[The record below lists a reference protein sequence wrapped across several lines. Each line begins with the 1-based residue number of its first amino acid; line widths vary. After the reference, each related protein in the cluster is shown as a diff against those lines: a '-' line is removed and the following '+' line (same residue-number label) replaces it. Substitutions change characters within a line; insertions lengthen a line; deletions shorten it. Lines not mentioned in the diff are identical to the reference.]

1 MSPPIYHNLMKI
13 LRESSYLILISG
25 PNEAYLYIFVYKT
38 DSAKQLKFRSVK
50 RNIENNYPATTFK
63 ASTNFWLCINHC
75 NVIIYLEHTSRMSNI
90 RMSTSTRPKFL
101 EKTDSYSNIILEFF
115 NHEN

>member
-1 MSPPIYHNLMKI
+1 MKI

-63 ASTNFWLCINHC
+63 ASTNIWLLTI
-75 NVIIYLEHTSRMSNI
+75 VMLLLYLSGTYVAYE
-90 RMSTSTRPKFL
+90 
-101 EKTDSYSNIILEFF
+101 
-115 NHEN
+115 